1 MRSSFVAAFI
11 LSVAAP
17 LVARAQSTVHGTVI
31 DAQTGGAVAGAAV
44 VVTGT
49 TVGTVADQRGVFTLA
64 ASDSITSVTVT
75 AVGYQSSTMVVSTA
89 SQPLRVRLTP
99 SEERLAGVEV
109 TARRA
114 PPSAVE
120 LTQSDLQRANGL
132 SLEQS
137 LNVTPGLFMQSRTP
151 WGGARITIRGYYPS
165 TNGNSPNSNG
175 LGSQL
180 FLNDI
185 PITDATGVTV
195 LDDIDYARLGSVE
208 VIKGPASSQYGSAI
222 GGTVLF
228 TSLRPTPNETSVNE
242 QVVGGS
248 YGLLRSTS
256 SFETATTNSD
266 LVIDYGHQ
274 DYDSFRPHS
283 GSAKSYVHVTGD
295 VSVGER
301 QTLSG
306 YFSYARSNEE
316 LAGEIDSAPYY
327 NRERLS
333 NPLYLANDSHIDMNS
348 VIAGVTDR
356 YRIADQFSNQTT
368 LFVTGRSINQPFAH
382 GFTDNTQYNFGAR
395 STFGYD
401 AQIGR
406 VGLAGTLGGMVQRSN
421 VATNG
426 VFIIPAPPYP
436 ERPTNQE
443 NYATNLS
450 LFSEWNA
457 ALPHQVTITAGAS
470 LGKNDFAIHNLLKG
484 GALFD
489 TTVTQRKSFD
499 WQLTPRLSVS
509 KGIGVATQLYASV
522 SAGYTPPLLSN
533 VVANDGTVNLGLEPE
548 RAVQYELGATG
559 SYMHNRLNTQLD
571 VFDIENTNKLVS
583 ETSSSVTFTTNVGKQ
598 RNRGIEA
605 SAGYAVISDTSR
617 MISQVR
623 PWISYAF
630 TDAKFIDFKSDNND
644 NSGTV
649 DFSGNAVPRVPR
661 NTFAAGMDVG
671 TQQGFYL
678 TGSYLHIDK
687 VPVTFDNST
696 YVRGYD
702 LLSAKVGY
710 RRSLTRHWR
719 LEAFAGGD
727 NLLGNTFYSFLFV
740 GPNIQGLATSAQGG
754 RGDGYIIPAPY
765 NATGYGSA
773 SLRYVF

>member
-1 MRSSFVAAFI
+1 M
-11 LSVAAP
+11 
-17 LVARAQSTVHGTVI
+17 
-31 DAQTGGAVAGAAV
+31 
-44 VVTGT
+44 VTGT
-49 TVGTVADQRGVFTLA
+49 TVGTVADLRGVFSLV
-64 ASDSITSVTVT
+64 ASDSISSVTVT
-75 AVGYQSSTMVVSTA
+75 AVGYQSSTVDVQTP
-89 SQPLRVRLTP
+89 SQPLRIRLTP

-120 LTQSDLQRANGL
+120 LTESDLQRANGL

-175 LGSQL
+175 LGSQI

-185 PITDATGVTV
+185 PITDATGFTI

-256 SFETATTNSD
+256 SFETATPNSD
-266 LVIDYGHQ
+266 LVIDYGYQ

-283 GSAKSYVHVTGD
+283 GSAKNYMHVTGD

-306 YFSYARSNEE
+306 YFSYARSNEG

-368 LFVTGRSINQPFAH
+368 LFATGRSTNQPFAH

-406 VGLAGTLGGMVQRSN
+406 VGLTGTLGGMIQRSN

-450 LFSEWNA
+450 LFSEWNV

-489 TTVTQRKSFD
+489 TTLTQRKSFD

-509 KGIGVATQLYASV
+509 KGLGVATQLYASV
-522 SAGYTPPLLSN
+522 SAGYTPPLLAN

-548 RAVQYELGATG
+548 RAVQYELGTTG

-583 ETSSSVTFTTNVGKQ
+583 ETSSSVTFTTNAGKQ

-605 SAGYAVISDTSR
+605 SVGYAVRSDTAR

-623 PWISYAF
+623 PWISYSF

-661 NTFAAGMDVG
+661 NTFAAGVDVG

-678 TGSYLHIDK
+678 TGSFLHIDK

-727 NLLGNTFYSFLFV
+727 NLLSNTFYSFLFV
-740 GPNIQGLATSAQGG
+740 GPNIHGLATSVQGG
-754 RGDGYIIPAPY
+754 TGDGYIIPAPY